1 VTDPDVEA
9 FEIAYR
15 TLVDE
20 PVGLHAVGRLWR
32 ANAATHLAERLD
44 TELRGGVRRLGP
56 EDPGAAGFLK
66 GAARDL
72 REAATALHVAA
83 EQFRSLGRGFQ
94 ANRTFHAATAAE
106 RAAEAIDPS

>member
-1 VTDPDVEA
+1 MRDPDVEA
-9 FEIAYR
+9 EVLAHR

-20 PVGLHAVGRLWR
+20 PIGLHPVGRLWR
-32 ANAATHLAERLD
+32 ANAAMHLAERLD
-44 TELRGGVRRLGP
+44 TELRGGLRRLSP
-56 EDPGAAGFLK
+56 DDQAAAGFLK

-72 REAATALHVAA
+72 REAAAALHVAA
-83 EQFRSLGRGFQ
+83 EKFKALGHGFP

>member
-1 VTDPDVEA
+1 MRDPDVEA
-9 FEIAYR
+9 DALAYQALIA
-15 TLVDE
+15 E
-20 PVGLHAVGRLWR
+20 PLGLHPVGRLWR

-44 TELRGGVRRLGP
+44 VELRGGVRRITT
-56 EDPGAAGFLK
+56 EDQALAFLK

-72 REAATALHVAA
+72 RTAAAALHEAA
-83 EQFRSLGRGFQ
+83 EKFRTLGHGYP